1 MAVDRIACKSLGCP
15 SQVDEP
21 RLKAERLC
29 TASGGFAKCR
39 EPLACRRAPPI
50 STAGLVKRG
59 GGAGASQETGNLRF
73 VTALR
78 LQHLAPAKPDVK
90 LDKA

>member
-1 MAVDRIACKSLGCP
+1 M
-15 SQVDEP
+15 P
-21 RLKAERLC
+21 RAARLQKG
-29 TASGGFAKCR
+29 TADLDGGPR
-39 EPLACRRAPPI
+39 E
-50 STAGLVKRG
+50 KG

>member
-1 MAVDRIACKSLGCP
+1 MPRAARLQKGTADLDRG
-15 SQVDEP
+15 P
-21 RLKAERLC
+21 REK
-29 TASGGFAKCR
+29 
-39 EPLACRRAPPI
+39 
-50 STAGLVKRG
+50 
-59 GGAGASQETGNLRF
+59 GGAGASPETGNLRF